1 MKTPEEQIKE
11 VMEMTDD
18 MLVEIHKGLIE
29 KVGEE
34 SANNWVEMF
43 KKFREKE
50 IENFNKSRFACRIL
64 AVLEVEPND

>member
-1 MKTPEEQIKE
+1 MKTPEEQTAE

-18 MLVEIHKGLIE
+18 MLVEIHKNLVE

-34 SANNWVEMF
+34 SANNWIEML

-50 IENFNKSRFACRIL
+50 IEMFKQNQ
-64 AVLEVEPND
+64 NDQMEIQTGG

>member
-1 MKTPEEQIKE
+1 MKTSEDQIKE

-18 MLVEIHKGLIE
+18 MLVEIYKGLVE

-34 SANNWVEMF
+34 SATNWVEML

-50 IENFNKSRFACRIL
+50 IETFKQKL
-64 AVLEVEPND
+64 K

>member
-1 MKTPEEQIKE
+1 MKTPKEQTAE

-18 MLVEIHKGLIE
+18 MLVEIHKNLVE

-34 SANNWVEMF
+34 SANNWVEML

-50 IENFNKSRFACRIL
+50 IETFKQNQ
-64 AVLEVEPND
+64 NDQMEIQTGG

>member
-1 MKTPEEQIKE
+1 MKTPEEQIAE

-18 MLVEIHKGLIE
+18 MLVEIHESLVE

-34 SANNWVEMF
+34 SANNWVEML

-50 IENFNKSRFACRIL
+50 IETFKQSQ
-64 AVLEVEPND
+64 NDNRSTT

>member
-18 MLVEIHKGLIE
+18 MLVEIHKNLVE

-34 SANNWVEMF
+34 SANNWVRML
-43 KKFREKE
+43 KKFREEE
-50 IENFNKSRFACRIL
+50 IEMIKQNQ
-64 AVLEVEPND
+64 NDNRSTT

>member
-1 MKTPEEQIKE
+1 MKTSEDQIKE

-18 MLVEIHKGLIE
+18 MLVEIYKVLVE

-34 SANNWVEMF
+34 SATNWVEML

-50 IENFNKSRFACRIL
+50 IETFKQKL
-64 AVLEVEPND
+64 K

>member
-1 MKTPEEQIKE
+1 MKTPEEQTAE

-18 MLVEIHKGLIE
+18 MLVEIHKNLVE

-34 SANNWVEMF
+34 SANNWVEML

-50 IENFNKSRFACRIL
+50 IETFKQNQ
-64 AVLEVEPND
+64 NDSTGTKTGS

>member
-1 MKTPEEQIKE
+1 MKTPEEQTAE

-18 MLVEIHKGLIE
+18 MLVEIHKNLVE

-34 SANNWVEMF
+34 SANNWVEML

-50 IENFNKSRFACRIL
+50 IETFKQNQ
-64 AVLEVEPND
+64 NDQMEIQTGG

>member
-1 MKTPEEQIKE
+1 MKTPEEQIAE

-18 MLVEIHKGLIE
+18 MLVEIHKNLVE

-34 SANNWVEMF
+34 SANNWIEML

-50 IENFNKSRFACRIL
+50 IEMFKQNQ
-64 AVLEVEPND
+64 NDQMEIQTGG

>member
-1 MKTPEEQIKE
+1 MKTPEEQTAE

-18 MLVEIHKGLIE
+18 MLVEIHKNLVE

-34 SANNWVEMF
+34 SANNWVEML

-50 IENFNKSRFACRIL
+50 IEMFKQNQ
-64 AVLEVEPND
+64 NDQMEIQTGG